1 MKPSINS
8 LIGDELAN
16 KVRVLSFA
24 LRQAENM
31 VMVLEQENQ
40 NLKDVLNNL
49 TSVNK
54 EDCNHDYEVVSVQ

>member
-1 MKPSINS
+1 MKPSVNS

-16 KVRVLSFA
+16 KVKVLSIA

-40 NLKDVLNNL
+40 NLKDVLTSL
-49 TSVNK
+49 ASVNK
-54 EDCNHDYEVVSVQ
+54 EDCDYVYKAMSVQ

>member
-1 MKPSINS
+1 MKPNLNS
-8 LIGDELAN
+8 LIGDELAY
-16 KVRVLSFA
+16 KVKILSVA

-31 VMVLEQENQ
+31 VTVLEQENK

-54 EDCNHDYEVVSVQ
+54 EDCNHDYEVMSVQ

>member
-1 MKPSINS
+1 MKKSTNDY
-8 LIGDELAN
+8 IGDELAN
-16 KVRVLSFA
+16 KVKILSYA
-24 LRQAENM
+24 LNQAKNM

-54 EDCNHDYEVVSVQ
+54 EDCNHGYEVVSVQ

>member
-1 MKPSINS
+1 MKPNMNN

-16 KVRVLSFA
+16 KVKVLSIA

-49 TSVNK
+49 ASVNK
-54 EDCNHDYEVVSVQ
+54 KDCDHIYEAMSVQ

>member
-1 MKPSINS
+1 MKPSVNS

-16 KVRVLSFA
+16 KVKVLSIA

-40 NLKDVLNNL
+40 NLKDVLTSL
-49 TSVNK
+49 ASVNK
-54 EDCNHDYEVVSVQ
+54 EDCDYVYEAISVQ

>member
-16 KVRVLSFA
+16 KVKVLSFA

-31 VMVLEQENQ
+31 VTVLEQENR

-54 EDCNHDYEVVSVQ
+54 EDCNHSYEVMSVQ

>member
-1 MKPSINS
+1 MKPNMNS

-16 KVRVLSFA
+16 KVKILSIA

-49 TSVNK
+49 ASVNK
-54 EDCNHDYEVVSVQ
+54 EDCDHVYEAMSVQ